1 METDCWQSVS
11 IGLRPPIPLKYG
23 KFLGA
28 LGVFVS
34 VQMRK
39 FLGFSH
45 PVRVGGKIVVTQN
58 IQYNNEW

>member
-1 METDCWQSVS
+1 METDCW

-45 PVRVGGKIVVTQN
+45 PVRVGGQN
-58 IQYNNEW
+58 MYYNTITNTVQ